1 MRRRERRLEGVQRD
15 VCGVSVCVC
24 VPAMDVPVCDVMRLG
39 QNVLVT

>member
-1 MRRRERRLEGVQRD
+1 MRRRERKGLR
-15 VCGVSVCVC
+15 VCRGMCAVCLC

>member
-1 MRRRERRLEGVQRD
+1 MRRRERKLEGVQRD
-15 VCGVSVCVC
+15 VCGVTVC

>member
-1 MRRRERRLEGVQRD
+1 MRRRERKLEGCRGMCA
-15 VCGVSVCVC
+15 VCLC